1 VLTAAKE
8 LTIGMHRKAGPA
20 LEDALV
26 SRLRAG
32 QEAAA
37 DELVDLY
44 ADRLLRAASLLLC
57 DRHLAEDAVQETL
70 LATVTRIG
78 QFRGESSLYSW
89 MYAIMLRWCRRQQS
103 RRKIDSSL
111 SLMPSDELAEFAG
124 DDASVEAR
132 WESAQRTLRVSRAVG
147 DLPQAYREVVVLFY
161 QEDFSVAEISRM
173 IGKPEGTIKSLLHRA
188 RRKLAEAL
196 EGDEL

>member
-1 VLTAAKE
+1 MALTAAKE
-8 LTIGMHRKAGPA
+8 LSIGMRQEARLA
-20 LEDALV
+20 FEDALV

-44 ADRLLRAASLLLC
+44 ADRLLRAASLLLS

-89 MYAIMLRWCRRQQS
+89 MYAIMMRWCRRQQR
-103 RRKIDSSL
+103 RRKIDSKLILL
-111 SLMPSDELAEFAG
+111 SSEELANIAG
-124 DDASVEAR
+124 EDTSVEAE
-132 WESAQRTLRVSRAVG
+132 WDNMQRSSRVSRAVG
-147 DLPQAYREVVVLFY
+147 DLPQAHREVVVLFY
-161 QEDFSVAEISRM
+161 HEELSIAEISRM
-173 IGKPEGTIKSLLHRA
+173 TGKPEGTIKSLLHRA
-188 RRKLAEAL
+188 SGKPMKTA
-196 EGDEL
+196 DT

>member
-1 VLTAAKE
+1 
-8 LTIGMHRKAGPA
+8 
-20 LEDALV
+20 
-26 SRLRAG
+26 
-32 QEAAA
+32 
-37 DELVDLY
+37 
-44 ADRLLRAASLLLC
+44 
-57 DRHLAEDAVQETL
+57 
-70 LATVTRIG
+70 
-78 QFRGESSLYSW
+78 